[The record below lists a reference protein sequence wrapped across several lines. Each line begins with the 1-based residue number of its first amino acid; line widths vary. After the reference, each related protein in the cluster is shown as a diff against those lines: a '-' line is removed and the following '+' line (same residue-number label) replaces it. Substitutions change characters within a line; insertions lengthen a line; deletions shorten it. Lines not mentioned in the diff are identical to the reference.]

1 MCIRTCVRVCALAL
15 CSKTFLVIVSTM
27 GRWKSRSRTYVP
39 SYTSH
44 STFHVRRVLSLH
56 TSILLK
62 SSFVIFFSSLTMAR
76 SRSRS
81 PGPPPARQI
90 VATQQ
95 TVATFYADGTSKVV
109 FGQKRKVC
117 KKWMEFS
124 GDPRRKKCYARGTKW
139 ADGMCERHAKLN
151 GCQPPQKKPK
161 TLRNGP
167 AESDA
172 CKIRDDDKVGLEGVV
187 VKDDE

>member
-1 MCIRTCVRVCALAL
+1 MTSDLIHV
-15 CSKTFLVIVSTM
+15 
-27 GRWKSRSRTYVP
+27 RTYVRNYVECCHYISP
-39 SYTSH
+39 
-44 STFHVRRVLSLH
+44 F
-56 TSILLK
+56 LLK

-81 PGPPPARQI
+81 RSRSPVPPPARQI

-95 TVATFYADGTSKVV
+95 AVATFYADGTSKVAV
-109 FGQKRKVC
+109 GQKRKMC
-117 KKWMEFS
+117 KIWVGFS
-124 GDPRRKKCYARGTKW
+124 CYPRMMICYASRNKW
-139 ADGMCERHAKLN
+139 AEGMCAFHARLN

-172 CKIRDDDKVGLEGVV
+172 CKIRDDDKIGLEGVV
-187 VKDDE
+187 AEDDK

>member
-1 MCIRTCVRVCALAL
+1 MYVRN
-15 CSKTFLVIVSTM
+15 
-27 GRWKSRSRTYVP
+27 YVECCHYISP
-39 SYTSH
+39 
-44 STFHVRRVLSLH
+44 F
-56 TSILLK
+56 LLK

-81 PGPPPARQI
+81 RTRSPVPPPARQI
-90 VATQQ
+90 VATKQ

-109 FGQKRKVC
+109 VGRKRKVC
-117 KKWMEFS
+117 KKWVGFS
-124 GDPRRKKCYARGTKW
+124 GDPRRKKCYAAFDKW
-139 ADGMCERHAKLN
+139 AEGMCKFHARLN